1 MLTLSTLPSSMVSRE
16 EDWPSPPVS
25 PQHVGGAKAPCCPC
39 FGASGGMNEEGR
51 SNPMGT
57 MIPPHQALGL
67 PILGNLDPLFHAW
80 CATSSRDQNWKSD
93 LLTLPYLSNN
103 KTYI

>member
-67 PILGNLDPLFHAW
+67 PILGNLDPTHLGRGIWIAHG
-80 CATSSRDQNWKSD
+80 TQRQHSPKSWPW
-93 LLTLPYLSNN
+93 L
-103 KTYI
+103 